1 MGYSSMPFLL
11 YLSLHFPTFL
21 LPNALLSYRTT
32 LDTLILRNNSNM
44 NFKLDYET
52 GEISETGGELI
63 ENPQRLL
70 KLVKLMESPKTFEG

>member
-1 MGYSSMPFLL
+1 
-11 YLSLHFPTFL
+11 
-21 LPNALLSYRTT
+21 
-32 LDTLILRNNSNM
+32 M